1 MWSLLCSIR
10 RKAGGKSSLCE
21 SMGFSFAIFRRGGI
35 GKAAEVG
42 LREIYS
48 PSGRK
53 HYKNSMKSKSFYLSK
68 KWKRKKAAILKRD
81 GYLCQHCKRYGKAVA
96 ATTVHHIV
104 HLDTSPELAL
114 KDENLVSLCAKCHN
128 EQHPEKGGRR
138 Y

>member
-1 MWSLLCSIR
+1 M
-10 RKAGGKSSLCE
+10 E
-21 SMGFSFAIFRRGGI
+21 S
-35 GKAAEVG
+35 K
-42 LREIYS
+42 L
-48 PSGRK
+48 
-53 HYKNSMKSKSFYLSK
+53 FYLSK

-96 ATTVHHIV
+96 ATTVHHIE

-128 EQHPEKGGRR
+128 EQHPEKGGKR